1 MSFFTNHDYTY
12 NNINLLFVNPLL
24 LAAVPLG
31 ILYAFPSDPFR
42 GNFRLF
48 LLKILWSYVA
58 VGGILSMAIRIM
70 PRFWQRNEPTLA
82 LVLPF
87 AAALSFAPDLIRRFK
102 QQYLWRYRIR
112 ALMPGP
118 TVLRR

>member
-12 NNINLLFVNPLL
+12 NNMNLFFVNPLL

-42 GNFRLF
+42 GNFWGF
-48 LLKILWSYVA
+48 LLQALWSYVA
-58 VGGILSMAIRIM
+58 AGGVLSIILHIM
-70 PRFWQRNEPTLA
+70 PRFWQRNEPTLV

-87 AAALSFAPDLIRRFK
+87 AAVLSFAPDLIRRFR
-102 QQYLWRYRIR
+102 QQYLWRPWGSRLSLRGRI
-112 ALMPGP
+112 
-118 TVLRR
+118 